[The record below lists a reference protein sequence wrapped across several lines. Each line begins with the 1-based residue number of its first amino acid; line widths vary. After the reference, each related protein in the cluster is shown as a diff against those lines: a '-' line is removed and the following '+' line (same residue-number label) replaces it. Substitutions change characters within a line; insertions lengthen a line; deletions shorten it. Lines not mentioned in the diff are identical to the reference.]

1 MYVRYSKTEE
11 TYFFSENQMEC
22 LFENVIRTAIAP
34 PMLWRNVAI
43 KAPGQEGPGEPGQ
56 SNHRLSGENM
66 TSLET
71 LSKTSSSESTRMP
84 LYIIIIFI
92 FEFYWEINIKCVEC
106 PIHLPSPAVRVN
118 SKLCCGME
126 SCFTVQR
133 YILFNVILILYNPCS
148 VIVSTL
154 CCSAMEWQYIAI
166 LQCALLSDGIQ
177 YCNIRN
183 TKCIHGQRQCI
194 AEKYK

>member
-1 MYVRYSKTEE
+1 MWSGQPLLPPCFGVMWRSRLPGKRALGNPG
-11 TYFFSENQMEC
+11 NQITDSRGRTWHHLKHSQRHLHQNQQEC
-22 LFENVIRTAIAP
+22 LC
-34 PMLWRNVAI
+34 
-43 KAPGQEGPGEPGQ
+43 
-56 SNHRLSGENM
+56 
-66 TSLET
+66 
-71 LSKTSSSESTRMP
+71 
-84 LYIIIIFI
+84 IIIIIVIIIII

-126 SCFTVQR
+126 SCFTVRR

-154 CCSAMEWQYIAI
+154 CCSAKEWQYIAI
-166 LQCALLSDGIQ
+166 LQYALLSDGIQ